1 MFEFTDDNNIAVSE
15 MKLNKIV
22 LEAPEF
28 GGGRLAEDRPINMVE
43 LSEKISQDVARQ
55 DELLKSFSTRLRRD
69 MLEIAM
75 NTGKKR
81 AKFVE
86 ELRLAAED
94 VCASDL
100 VVKASAFLSDPQ
112 DAGKLAKLT
121 QSMVSTSIFLSSIRR
136 V

>member
-1 MFEFTDDNNIAVSE
+1 MGNNNIAVMK
-15 MKLNKIV
+15 MKLSEIV

-28 GGGRLAEDRPINMVE
+28 GGGRVAEDRPINMTG
-43 LSEKISQDVARQ
+43 LSDKISSDIVLQ
-55 DELLKSFSTRLRRD
+55 DELLKSFSTRLRKD

-81 AKFVE
+81 MQFVKELKF
-86 ELRLAAED
+86 AAED
-94 VCASDL
+94 ICASDI
-100 VVKASAFLSDPQ
+100 VVKASEFISNPN

-121 QSMVSTSIFLSSIRR
+121 HSMVTTSIFLASIRR

>member
-1 MFEFTDDNNIAVSE
+1 
-15 MKLNKIV
+15 MKLNNIV

-28 GGGRLAEDRPINMVE
+28 GDGRLAEDRPVDIAQ
-43 LSEKISQDVARQ
+43 LSEKITSDMIKQ
-55 DELLKSFSTRLRRD
+55 DELLKSFSTRLRKD

-81 AKFVE
+81 TQFVE
-86 ELRLAAED
+86 ELKLAAED
-94 VCASDL
+94 IYASDL
-100 VVKASAFLSDPQ
+100 VVKASAFLSNPR

-121 QSMVSTSIFLSSIRR
+121 QSMVSTSIFLASIRR